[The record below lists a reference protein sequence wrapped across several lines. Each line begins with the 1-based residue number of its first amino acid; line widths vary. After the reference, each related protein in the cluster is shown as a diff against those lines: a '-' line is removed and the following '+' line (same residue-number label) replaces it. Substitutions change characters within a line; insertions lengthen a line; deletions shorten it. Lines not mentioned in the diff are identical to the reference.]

1 MSEISD
7 EAPVPGTP
15 APSGRSAG
23 LGLLIGPAAFAVAAL
38 LNLVI
43 APPLCAAGLADSGL
57 FRLAVFAISLGAL
70 LVAVWGVYRAY
81 RITTQAKRAG
91 ADSEDAPRF
100 LGVGGI
106 MLSVLFVALTV
117 IVGLSGLALRTCQ
130 PV

>member
-1 MSEISD
+1 MTQVSD

-15 APSGRSAG
+15 VPSGRSAG
-23 LGLLIGPAAFAVAAL
+23 LGLLIGPAAFAIAAL
-38 LNLVI
+38 LNVVL
-43 APPLCAAGLADSGL
+43 APPLCAAGLGDSLL
-57 FRLAVFAISLGAL
+57 FRLMVFLISLGAL
-70 LVAVWGVYRAY
+70 LLSLWGVYRAY

-91 ADSEDAPRF
+91 ADAEDAPRF

-117 IVGLSGLALRTCQ
+117 IVGLSGLAFRTCQ